1 MLNNSLQVSY
11 ASSNIGNLQG
21 RLCARELGAYSVHGR
36 QVDICTWHVSISVQS
51 WRNSGTCP
59 IKVLSDL
66 RKISESL
73 CACEVGVAFQGRRCV
88 SRCQGGYC
96 AWQVSISVQD
106 WGDYETCLID
116 VVDLRLCPERLCSDL
131 QPSGVCEHSCPALPS
146 SSC

>member
-59 IKVLSDL
+59 MKVLSDL
-66 RKISESL
+66 RELSESS
-73 CACEVGVAFQGRRCV
+73 CAYEVEGGR
-88 SRCQGGYC
+88 C
-96 AWQVSISVQD
+96 AWHVSLSVQHCTD
-106 WGDYETCLID
+106 NETCLID

-131 QPSGVCEHSCPALPS
+131 QPSGVCEHSCPAPPS